1 MSCQK
6 KAWERKREG
15 GFTSD
20 TPRKREDRRIRRET
34 HMRGEDTTSMWDQ
47 DDQMEPTRRQRKKQ
61 IEREKNRPF
70 FQKWDFF
77 PPKQPMVK
85 QRDALNVSFS
95 CLQALDFDGKDQLPE
110 DMIADRIK
118 NDRRKTER
126 NGSAERLLERMHCA
140 CNVWRLGIL
149 QNWS

>member
-1 MSCQK
+1 VRRGYDFDVRSGQSNGTNK
-6 KAWERKREG
+6 ERERE
-15 GFTSD
+15 
-20 TPRKREDRRIRRET
+20 RE
-34 HMRGEDTTSMWDQ
+34 
-47 DDQMEPTRRQRKKQ
+47 KKQ

-140 CNVWRLGIL
+140 CNV
-149 QNWS
+149 